1 MTTVAHGLHYSI
13 TTASKTSA
21 LAVAAS
27 VTATQMSVT
36 PRTPRILSGETFG
49 YPHLP
54 TCLSSQLWLPN
65 GTCTG
70 CYSESLF
77 PSEEVELCEPSRLSW
92 SWVTAYL
99 MPRTQDL

>member
-1 MTTVAHGLHYSI
+1 MITISHGLHCSI
-13 TTASKTSA
+13 ITASKTSA

-27 VTATQMSVT
+27 VMATRMSVM

-49 YPHLP
+49 YPQLP
-54 TCLSSQLWLPN
+54 TCLSQLWLPN

-77 PSEEVELCEPSRLSW
+77 PSEEVELCEPFRLSW
-92 SWVTAYL
+92 S
-99 MPRTQDL
+99 